1 MSDAVDPP
9 VDPAILG
16 EAHRQHQL
24 IMRGTR
30 YGDDQTGQTMARE
43 MYERLVDS
51 LTNDHPLRVYLGV
64 DPTSPDLHIG
74 HCVALRKLQLFQQLG
89 HQAILLI
96 GDFTGL
102 VGDPSDKDS
111 ARPMQAAEIL
121 ARNART
127 YREQAYKLLDPA
139 RTEVVNN
146 SEWLAEMSFA
156 DVIHLAANFTVQ
168 QFAERDTFAK
178 RLEARQPVYL
188 HEFMYGLMQGYDA
201 VALEADVQ
209 LGGTDQT
216 FNIGAGRILQ
226 PRYEQRPQVAV
237 LTPILVGTDGV
248 QRMSKSTGNY
258 IGIDEPASAQ
268 YGKAMSIPDDAIAEF
283 FIHGTNVDA
292 AEADQIIADVE
303 AGTLPAMDAKRRLAH
318 AIVSEWHDES
328 AADAAAA
335 EWTRVVSQ
343 HKAPADI
350 PAHEIDFGGAD
361 ALTVALPAVITD
373 AGAAASR
380 AEAKRLIRQG
390 AVQLNGERT
399 EQQQLELREG
409 DILKVG
415 RRHWLRIQRR

>member
-9 VDPAILG
+9 ADPAILG

-146 SEWLAEMSFA
+146 SEWLAGMSFA
-156 DVIHLAANFTVQ
+156 DVIQLAANFTVQ
-168 QFAERDTFAK
+168 QFAERDTFAR

-258 IGIDEPASAQ
+258 IGIDEPPDAQ
-268 YGKAMSIPDDAIAEF
+268 YGKA
-283 FIHGTNVDA
+283 HVDS
-292 AEADQIIADVE
+292 
-303 AGTLPAMDAKRRLAH
+303 RRG
-318 AIVSEWHDES
+318 DR
-328 AADAAAA
+328 
-335 EWTRVVSQ
+335 RVL
-343 HKAPADI
+343 HP
-350 PAHEIDFGGAD
+350 
-361 ALTVALPAVITD
+361 
-373 AGAAASR
+373 
-380 AEAKRLIRQG
+380 
-390 AVQLNGERT
+390 
-399 EQQQLELREG
+399 
-409 DILKVG
+409 
-415 RRHWLRIQRR
+415 RHQR